1 MKSAQQFDA
10 GKSLAAGN
18 SECGHGAVATF
29 GTTTPA
35 STPGMAHAARV
46 DSSLLVRAFV
56 RSLREGGEIGPFSYE
71 LKGGRH

>member
-29 GTTTPA
+29 GATTPA
-35 STPGMAHAARV
+35 STPLAHAARV
-46 DSSLLVRAFV
+46 EPSLLIRAYT
-56 RSLREGGEIGPFSYE
+56 RSLRGYGEIGPFSFE
-71 LKGGRH
+71 LKGGRR